1 MNISQ
6 NERNLFQRRK
16 LDLEWH
22 EGKKMTTF
30 EWTDL
35 LESEHVQSNWFLTVT
50 AVYQLYLS
58 A

>member
-22 EGKKMTTF
+22 EGKKMTKF